1 LGQEYVVVNNLP
13 APIFLPANRPQKHVV
28 LNHAGFPA
36 IPEKEAVEAGLLFG
50 GTGIA
55 NNPGMPWAFSCAR
68 LPL

>member
-1 LGQEYVVVNNLP
+1 MVGLS
-13 APIFLPANRPQKHVV
+13 
-28 LNHAGFPA
+28 GFPT
-36 IPEKEAVEAGLLFG
+36 ISEKEAIEAGLLFG